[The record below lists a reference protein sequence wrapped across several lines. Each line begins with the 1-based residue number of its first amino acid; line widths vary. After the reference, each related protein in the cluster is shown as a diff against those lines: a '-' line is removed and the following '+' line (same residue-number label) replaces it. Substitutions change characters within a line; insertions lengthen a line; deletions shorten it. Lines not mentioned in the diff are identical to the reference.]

1 MDSNILAGRI
11 GGKEQS
17 ETLASSNGL
26 TGFPEQQQTMN
37 GALRL
42 DQATIVLVEDD
53 PDSRESLTLLLEA
66 EGAKVCAVADAE
78 EGVEAATRLLPDAVV
93 CDLDLPTM
101 DGFYLIQR
109 LRDHEIRSDHAPA
122 VAVALTGHTEDAYRL
137 RSIGEGFQHF
147 MTKPALP
154 EDLVT
159 LLHDAIDA
167 RSAG

>member
-1 MDSNILAGRI
+1 MNSNLAAAQI
-11 GGKEQS
+11 GGTQQS
-17 ETLASSNGL
+17 ETLATSDGL
-26 TGFPEQQQTMN
+26 TGFLEQQQNMN

-42 DQATIVLVEDD
+42 DRATIVLVEDD

-78 EGVEAATRLLPDAVV
+78 EGVEAALRLSPDAVV
-93 CDLDLPTM
+93 CDLDLPAM

-109 LRDHEIRSDHAPA
+109 LRDHEIRSDHSPS
-122 VAVALTGHTEDAYRL
+122 VAVALTGHTDDAYRL

-167 RSAG
+167 RAAG

>member
-1 MDSNILAGRI
+1 MDSNIMAVQF
-11 GGKEQS
+11 GGNQQT
-17 ETLASSNGL
+17 ETLAISDGL
-26 TGFPEQQQTMN
+26 TGFPEQQHTMN
-37 GALRL
+37 AAMRL

-78 EGVEAATRLLPDAVV
+78 EGVVAAMRLLPDAVV

-109 LRDHEIRSDHAPA
+109 LRDHEICGGHAPA

-154 EDLVT
+154 EALVT

-167 RSAG
+167 RGAG

>member
-1 MDSNILAGRI
+1 MNSNSAAAQT
-11 GGKEQS
+11 GGKQQN
-17 ETLASSNGL
+17 ETLATSDGL
-26 TGFPEQQQTMN
+26 TGFLEQQQKMN

-66 EGAKVCAVADAE
+66 EGAIVCAVADAE
-78 EGVEAATRLLPDAVV
+78 EGVEAALRLLPDAVV
-93 CDLDLPTM
+93 CDLDLPAM

-109 LRDHEIRSDHAPA
+109 LRDHEIRSDHSPS
-122 VAVALTGHTEDAYRL
+122 VAVALTGHTDDAYRL

-154 EDLVT
+154 DELVT
-159 LLHDAIDA
+159 LLRDAIDA
-167 RSAG
+167 RAAR